1 MILLF
6 LLRFAGQLFGPI
18 ISILESGIVN
28 PVTLVKLNVVTLLMS
43 YKYTHTPKA
52 TPKYSKLLSLLTQ

>member
-43 YKYTHTPKA
+43 YKYTHTHQRQHQN
-52 TPKYSKLLSLLTQ
+52 TVNCCHF